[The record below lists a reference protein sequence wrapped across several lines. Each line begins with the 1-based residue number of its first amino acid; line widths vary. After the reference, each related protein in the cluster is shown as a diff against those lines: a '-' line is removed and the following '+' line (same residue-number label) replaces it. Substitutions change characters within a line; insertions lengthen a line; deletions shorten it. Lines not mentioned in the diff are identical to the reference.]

1 MKEIKDL
8 YFGFTDA
15 ENYKRKEDKE
25 FFNQVFIKNQ
35 YLEDLC
41 SSSTSFLIGD
51 KGTGKTAYAV
61 YLTNNDY
68 QNIRGDLKYIRETE
82 YQKFITLKRDKHLQL
97 SDYTQIWKISIL
109 LLLCDKIRNT
119 ETGLINKYVNFRT
132 INEVI
137 EEYYY
142 KAFSPEILHTLEFVE
157 NSKFSAELLSKHA
170 NIQAGE
176 SSNLTFTE
184 TRFQTNLLFIRKKF
198 EDALK
203 QVRLNKDYVLFID
216 GIDIRPS
223 EIPYDDYL
231 SCIKGLA
238 NAVWELNNDFFPTI
252 KGGKGKCRVVLL
264 IRPDIYDNL
273 GLQNQNAKIKDN
285 SVYLD
290 WKTHYNSYRSSNIF
304 RVADK
309 LLSVQQEN
317 SDLELGESWD
327 YYFPWDAKNV
337 IDQFENPTSFISFL
351 RFSYHRPRDI
361 ISLLNILQ
369 ENNQDT
375 DGKTSFTS
383 KDFESTEF
391 QRSYSNYLLGELKDQ
406 LSFYYKKEDYDVF
419 LKFFEFL
426 NGKDKF
432 DFDYYIDAYQNTL
445 DFLNQSDI
453 KPPQFMN
460 NANEFLQFLYNLN
473 ILCYMEKTTD
483 GKSHIHWCF
492 RDRNYSNISPK
503 IKTGVEYQIF
513 YGLAK
518 ALNLGKQ
525 FKRDISQ

>member
-25 FFNQVFIKNQ
+25 FFNQIFIKNQ
-35 YLEDLC
+35 YLDDLC
-41 SSSTSFLIGD
+41 NSSTSFLIGD

-68 QNIRGDLKYIRETE
+68 KNIRGDLKYIRETE
-82 YQKFITLKRDKHLQL
+82 YQKFITLKKDKHLQL

-119 ETGLINKYVNFRT
+119 ETGIINKYLNFKT

-142 KAFSPEILHTLEFVE
+142 KAFSPEILNTLEFVE
-157 NSKFSAELLSKHA
+157 NSKISAELLSKHA
-170 NIQAGE
+170 NIQTGE

-184 TRFQTNLLFIRKKF
+184 KRFQTNLLFIRKKF

-203 QVRLNKDYVLFID
+203 QVRLNKDYILFID

-231 SCIKGLA
+231 ACIKGLA

-264 IRPDIYDNL
+264 VRPDIYDSL

-290 WKTHYNSYRSSNIF
+290 WKTSYGSHRSSNIF
-304 RVADK
+304 KVADK
-309 LLSVQQEN
+309 LLSIQQNEKN
-317 SDLELGESWD
+317 LELGKNWD
-327 YYFPWDAKNV
+327 HYFPWDAKNM
-337 IDQFENPTSFISFL
+337 IDQFDHPTSFINFL

-369 ENNQDT
+369 ENNKGMD
-375 DGKTSFTS
+375 KKNSFS
-383 KDFESTEF
+383 AKDFESREF
-391 QRSYSNYLLGELKDQ
+391 QRDYSNYLLGELKDQ
-406 LSFYYKKEDYDVF
+406 LSFYYKKEDYDIF

-426 NGKDKF
+426 NGRDKF
-432 DFDYYIDAYQNTL
+432 DFEYYIEAYRKTL
-445 DFLNQSDI
+445 DFLDQS
-453 KPPQFMN
+453 KTPAPKFMTS
-460 NANEFLQFLYNLN
+460 ANDFLQFLYNLN
-473 ILCYMEKTTD
+473 VLCYIERTVDEKP
-483 GKSHIHWCF
+483 HIHWCF
-492 RDRNYSNISPK
+492 RDRNYSNITPK
-503 IKTGVEYQIF
+503 IKSNVEYQVF
-513 YGLAK
+513 YGLSK

-525 FKRDISQ
+525 FKRSS